1 MEFKTYS
8 MPINERWE
16 YAGRLSKFIDPLFLL
31 SSVTL
36 VIVVITLI
44 VLFIKKNNE
53 TKIPTNLYLILL
65 PTILIFCISG
75 AIKFFE
81 TTIVTGSNNH
91 MHYITINGKGKVTDI
106 ERDIKDKGINQSVR
120 FQADNESYYMK
131 IDSSEAVDI
140 GDEVKVKSEKKIPI
154 IADVND
160 HYLSNYPNHIE
171 VSIKNDGTWKKVNV
185 KKSNANASLPY
196 H

>member
-120 FQADNESYYMK
+120 FQADNENYYMK

>member
-8 MPINERWE
+8 MPINEKWE

-106 ERDIKDKGINQSVR
+106 ERDIKNKGINQSVR

-140 GDEVKVKSEKKIPI
+140 GDEVKVKSKKKIPI

-171 VSIKNDGTWKKVNV
+171 VSIKK
-185 KKSNANASLPY
+185 
-196 H
+196 